1 MINNSR
7 LSLGTAQFGLNYGIA
22 NQLGRM
28 SFSEAKK
35 IINFAQFSGVNNL
48 DTAIA
53 YGDAEERL
61 GRIGVSKWE
70 VVSKLPSVGEDCGDI
85 AQSVLGLVNK
95 SKELLGIDNLY
106 GLLLHQPAQLLEKHG
121 QEIYGALLAVKKS
134 GLVQKIGISIYD
146 PTDLDL
152 LLDRFQF
159 DLVQAPFNVFD
170 NRIVDSGW
178 MTSLAR
184 MGIELQVRSVFLQGL
199 LLMDEK
205 VRPPQFKPWKKILT
219 AWDNW
224 LMDMQLTPVEASLN
238 HALSFPH
245 ISKVIVGVD
254 TLNQL
259 KNIIA
264 SVKEPY
270 IKIPDNLNTTDCQ
283 LINPANWLKI

>member
-35 IINFAQFSGVNNL
+35 IINFAQFSGVNSL

-61 GRIGVSKWE
+61 GRIGVPKWE
-70 VVSKLPSVGEDCGDI
+70 VVSKLPRVGEDCGDI

-95 SKELLGIDNLY
+95 SKDLLGIENLY
-106 GLLLHQPAQLLEKHG
+106 GLLLHQPAQLLERHG

-146 PTDLDL
+146 PADLDL
-152 LLDRFQF
+152 LLERFQF

-178 MTSLAR
+178 MTRLAR
-184 MGIELQVRSVFLQGL
+184 MDIELQVRSVFLQGL
-199 LLMDEK
+199 LLMGEK

-224 LMDMQLTPVEASLN
+224 LIDMQLTPVEASLN
-238 HALSFPH
+238 HVLSFPH

-259 KNIIA
+259 KNIIT

-270 IKIPDNLNTTDCQ
+270 IKIPDNLKTTDCQ

>member
-1 MINNSR
+1 MINNGR

-35 IINFAQFSGVNNL
+35 IIAFAQFSGLNSL

-61 GRIGVSKWE
+61 GRIGVPNWG
-70 VVSKLPSVGEDCGDI
+70 VVSKLPRIGEDCGNI
-85 AQSVLGLVNK
+85 AQTVFGFANK
-95 SKELLGIDNLY
+95 SKDLLGITNLY

-121 QEIYGALLAVKKS
+121 EEIYGSLLAVKKS

-146 PTDLDL
+146 PAELDL
-152 LLDRFQF
+152 LLARFQF

-178 MTSLAR
+178 MSRLAR
-184 MGIELQVRSVFLQGL
+184 MDIELQVRSVFLQGL
-199 LLMDEK
+199 LLIDK
-205 VRPPQFKPWKKILT
+205 DVRPAQFKAWKKILT
-219 AWDNW
+219 TWDNW
-224 LMDMQLTPVEASLN
+224 LLDMQMTPVEACLN
-238 HALSFPH
+238 HVLSFPR

-259 KNIIA
+259 KNIID
-264 SVKEPY
+264 SVKGSY
-270 IKIPDNLNTTDCQ
+270 IKIPDNLKTTDCQ
-283 LINPANWLKI
+283 LINPANWQAI